1 MNSDSRLSPDTT
13 SEAYRQARR
22 RVRALRGWHIHAF
35 VYACVIGGL
44 WLLYGFGAAPRHVHL
59 YPWPLAP
66 MLGWGLGL
74 AIHGFVVW
82 IGASGTGRNWE
93 ERKIRELMQRG

>member
-1 MNSDSRLSPDTT
+1 MNFDPNSPVDTA
-13 SEAYRQARR
+13 SEAYRLARR

-44 WLLYGFGAAPRHVHL
+44 WLLYGLGPAPRHVHAF
-59 YPWPLAP
+59 PWPLAP

-74 AIHGFVVW
+74 AIHGIVVW
-82 IGASGTGRNWE
+82 TGASNAGRNWE
-93 ERKIRELMQRG
+93 QRKIRELMRQG